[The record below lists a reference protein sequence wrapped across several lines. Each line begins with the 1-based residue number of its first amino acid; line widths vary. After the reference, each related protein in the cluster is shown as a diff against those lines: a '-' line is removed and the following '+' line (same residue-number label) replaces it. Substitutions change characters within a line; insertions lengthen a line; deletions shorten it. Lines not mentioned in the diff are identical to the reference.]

1 LDLFLWNFGHFP
13 IASIIWF
20 FYFLGSFSVVL
31 SQKMVVK
38 GIFTKDLS
46 LIISYII
53 AGIYLT
59 SAPFLIRNIFSFPPA
74 TSAFLIMEVVRLCL
88 KMHSFVKVNNSLS
101 VAKSLK
107 LSDEQVDE
115 YPQNITLKNFFF
127 FLWVPAL
134 IYQPSYP
141 RIPSIRWSFVFARFA
156 EVAMSMMYVY
166 AIFTRSI
173 LPVFK
178 EVTGS
183 WAFLTRGIFE
193 LMVPSIAVSVIT
205 HYMFLHCW
213 MNAFAELTRFADRKF
228 YSDWWNST
236 NWSIFYRKWNY
247 LVHRFI
253 HRHIYWELNVTWKFG
268 RKTSIFLTFLISAI
282 FHEYIIATSIGFYK
296 PILFFMFLFPGML
309 FIPLSK
315 RFHSRISNIF
325 MWAMLIIGHG
335 ILMGLYGRA
344 WMHHY
349 YPNLFQDQLEMRM
362 KTT

>member
-1 LDLFLWNFGHFP
+1 MGSSPKIPKKSSDKSTFKKDFKVSDLNNPNETHYLSPFALHVAQESAMTEMLRITHFQTIYNILLAILFISLVNICFCNYIERGAFLNLDLFLWNFGHFP

-193 LMVPSIAVSVIT
+193 VSKN
-205 HYMFLHCW
+205 FL
-213 MNAFAELTRFADRKF
+213 
-228 YSDWWNST
+228 Y
-236 NWSIFYRKWNY
+236 
-247 LVHRFI
+247 
-253 HRHIYWELNVTWKFG
+253 
-268 RKTSIFLTFLISAI
+268 
-282 FHEYIIATSIGFYK
+282 
-296 PILFFMFLFPGML
+296 
-309 FIPLSK
+309 
-315 RFHSRISNIF
+315 
-325 MWAMLIIGHG
+325 
-335 ILMGLYGRA
+335 
-344 WMHHY
+344 
-349 YPNLFQDQLEMRM
+349 
-362 KTT
+362 